1 MWMLE
6 KLSVR
11 GSKMEIYIVTMYRYG
26 NRESHSYLLGAWST
40 LELAKL
46 NANTEILWRGN
57 KYFPEIIKVILDED
71 NDLDTNNRTVITLG
85 DMK

>member
-1 MWMLE
+1 MDLY
-6 KLSVR
+6 V
-11 GSKMEIYIVTMYRYG
+11 VTMYRYG
-26 NRESHSYLLGAWST
+26 SRESHSYLLGCWST

-57 KYFPEIIKVILDED
+57 KYLPEIIKVILDED
-71 NDLDTNNRTVITLG
+71 NDLDTNNRTIIALG